1 MMRDPSSRSQIA
13 EDYMKVKYGDYHD
26 VFRPGTETTRVYPR
40 VAAALLISNT

>member
-26 VFRPGTETTRVYPR
+26 VFRAVTVTTRVYPM
-40 VAAALLISNT
+40 VTAALLISNT